1 MPETKVTVDSLKK
14 EIEELTNKLESKN
27 RISASDKQVTIDRIV
42 ELKREIEK
50 ITKEEKKITPI
61 VNAPTV
67 AERKE
72 ARRSIFMGPNKVIL

>member
-27 RISASDKQVTIDRIV
+27 KISASDKQVTIDRIT

-50 ITKEEKKITPI
+50 ITKEEKKITPV
-61 VNAPTV
+61 VNAPTIG
-67 AERKE
+67 ERKE
-72 ARRSIFMGPNKVIL
+72 SRRSMFMGPNKIIL